1 MSKIKA
7 NVPLAYKQGAKADR
21 MRMMNAFFIYSGYV
35 LYKYHNFTEKELQ
48 EYVNKMAEFFA
59 AEKHNDTLIDET
71 TAWAEAHG
79 FMERVRRWPNG

>member
-7 NVPLAYKQGAKADR
+7 RVPLAYKGGAAAER

-35 LYKYHNFTEKELQ
+35 LYKHFEFTEKELQ
-48 EYVNKMAEFFA
+48 EYINKMAEFFA

-79 FMERVRRWPNG
+79 FMERVR

>member
-35 LYKYHNFTEKELQ
+35 LYKHHDFTEKR
-48 EYVNKMAEFFA
+48 A
-59 AEKHNDTLIDET
+59 ARVCKQDGRVLRSR
-71 TAWAEAHG
+71 EA
-79 FMERVRRWPNG
+79 